1 VADKFCKSQ
10 QSVPGREYQNPQ
22 MPGNGRQSRPRS
34 LRAAMSQVLV
44 TGATGFAGDA
54 LIPLLLRDGHDVRA
68 FARTPGRVR
77 HDVPVVQGDAITGA
91 GFPDALDG
99 IDVAYYLIHSME
111 TAASANGGFDTAERE
126 SALRFAEA
134 AQAAGVRRIVY
145 LGGVVPAHKEPGRHL
160 GSRLAVEE
168 ILLDAAPEALA
179 LRASIVIG
187 ARSRSFRFLVRL
199 VERFP
204 VMAIPAWH
212 HYRTAPIDAR
222 DVLRFLVS
230 GGVSDVVQGRLSLD
244 IPGPEI
250 LTYGDMME
258 RIRDLMLLRR
268 PRWNLP
274 LTVTPVAAPVA
285 AAVAGEDLAL
295 VQPLM
300 EGLDG
305 DLLPRDTRAPELL
318 GVRLHSFD
326 AAVERALREWEQ
338 TEDLAAR

>member
-1 VADKFCKSQ
+1 
-10 QSVPGREYQNPQ
+10 VP
-22 MPGNGRQSRPRS
+22 
-34 LRAAMSQVLV
+34 QVLV

-54 LIPLLLRDGHDVRA
+54 LIPRLLRDGHAVRA
-68 FARTPGRVR
+68 FARTPSRVR

-91 GFPDALDG
+91 GLPEALAG

-111 TAASANGGFDTAERE
+111 SASNGGFETAERQ
-126 SALRFAEA
+126 SAERFAEA
-134 AQAAGVRRIVY
+134 ARGAGVRRVVY
-145 LGGVVPAHKEPGRHL
+145 LGGVVPSHKAPGRHL

-168 ILLDAAPEALA
+168 ILLAAAPESLA

-222 DVLRFLVS
+222 DVLSYLMA
-230 GGVSDVVQGRLSLD
+230 GGFSDVVEDSLSLD

-250 LTYGDMME
+250 LSYGDMME
-258 RIRDLMLLRR
+258 RIRDLMLLGR
-268 PRWNLP
+268 PRVNLP
-274 LTVTPVAAPVA
+274 ITVTPVAAPVA

-305 DLLPRDTRAPELL
+305 DLLPRDTSAAELL

-326 AAVERALREWEQ
+326 AAVERSLREWEE
-338 TEDLAAR
+338 TEPLAAR

>member
-1 VADKFCKSQ
+1 MAD
-10 QSVPGREYQNPQ
+10 
-22 MPGNGRQSRPRS
+22 
-34 LRAAMSQVLV
+34 VLV
-44 TGATGFAGDA
+44 TGASGFAGDA
-54 LIPLLLRDGHDVRA
+54 LIPLLLREGHAVRA
-68 FARTPGRVR
+68 FARNPSRVR
-77 HDVPVVQGDAITGA
+77 HDVPVVQGDAVTGA
-91 GFPDALDG
+91 GLAEALDG

-111 TAASANGGFDTAERE
+111 TAANGGFESAERD

-134 AQAAGVRRIVY
+134 ATAAGVRRVVY
-145 LGGVVPAHKEPGRHL
+145 LGGVVPSDKTPGRHL

-168 ILLDAAPEALA
+168 ILLACAPEALA

-212 HYRTAPIDAR
+212 HYRTAPVDAR
-222 DVLRFLVS
+222 DVLAYLMA
-230 GGVSDVVQGRLSLD
+230 GGFSDVVDGSLSLD
-244 IPGPEI
+244 IPGPEV

-258 RIRDLMLLRR
+258 RIRDLMLLGR
-268 PRWNLP
+268 PRVNLP
-274 LTVTPVAAPVA
+274 VSVTSIAAPVA

-305 DLLPRDTRAPELL
+305 DLLPRDTRAAGLL

-326 AAVERALREWEQ
+326 AAVERSLREWEE
-338 TEDLAAR
+338 TEQLSGR